1 MKIWTIAFYELK
13 RLMKMKSVMILLFVT
28 PLVLIFIL
36 GSALS
41 GEFEIKDKDIEAV
54 RVAIFQESDGP
65 ITDGFYSFLQS
76 EEIAPYILQVKMNS
90 EQEVRDEVK
99 QRKADI
105 GLIVPKGFD
114 QSVLSGNSAEWEFIL
129 GHNQSKNLVGTMVL
143 ESYIDETNR
152 MQAAIMTL
160 GQTVVTAMVPD
171 EASDKS
177 ASSEYV
183 EKGNLNRTNKEYS
196 AIQYYSATMM
206 IMFLLFSGLTAASSL
221 VNERENHTL
230 TRLQSTPITTGQIM
244 LAKLLGNG
252 ILAGIQVFVIIVFTW
267 LVYGVQ
273 WGESYVHLVLI
284 CIFAIVA
291 SMGLAFIVALIT
303 KSSKALGG
311 AFSGFIGI
319 MTFISGG
326 MAPIN
331 GGFLEIAQ
339 KFTVNYWASHS
350 IIELMFGGSLTV
362 VLHNIGILGSIGIGL
377 LMIALLLYRKVGYNE

>member
-13 RLMKMKSVMILLFVT
+13 RLMKMRSVMLLLFVT

-41 GEFEIKDKDIEAV
+41 GQFEIKDKEIEAV
-54 RVAIFQESDGP
+54 KVAIFQESEGQ
-65 ITDGFYSFLQS
+65 ITDGFHTFLQS
-76 EEIAPYILQVKMNS
+76 EEIAPYILPVKMNS

-114 QSVLSGNSAEWEFIL
+114 QSILQGNNTEWKFIL
-129 GHNQSKNLVGTMVL
+129 GHNQSKNLIGRMML
-143 ESYIDETNR
+143 ESYVDETNR

-160 GQTVVTAMVPD
+160 GPTVATAMTPV
-171 EASDKS
+171 EGSDKS
-177 ASSEYV
+177 ASTEYV

-206 IMFLLFSGLTAASSL
+206 IMFLLFSGLTAATSL
-221 VNERENHTL
+221 VNEKENHTL
-230 TRLQSTPITTGQIM
+230 TRLQSMPITTGQIM

-252 ILAGIQVFVIIVFTW
+252 ILAGIQVSVIIVFTW

-273 WGESYVHLVLI
+273 WGESYVHLVLV

-291 SMGLAFIVALIT
+291 SMGLAFIVALIA
-303 KSSKALGG
+303 KSTRALGG

-326 MAPIN
+326 MSPIN
-331 GGFLEIAQ
+331 GGFLEILQ
-339 KFTVNYWASHS
+339 KFTLNYWASHS
-350 IIELMFGGSLTV
+350 IIELMFGGDLTV
-362 VLHNIGILGSIGIGL
+362 VLQNIGILGSIGVGL
-377 LMIALLLYRKVGYNE
+377 LM